1 MKKIILAFLAL
12 ASIASQASVV
22 FNGSQGA
29 IYTGTDAITGKACNV
44 SIILVGKVRA
54 DRMAV
59 AIRVRRD
66 DFSIDSIVMD
76 LDIPHTLRGGMRSS
90 SAENLYSNLFLNEKT
105 GVPESYDLADFNSER
120 VIISCQNLRKTGQQ

>member
-1 MKKIILAFLAL
+1 
-12 ASIASQASVV
+12 V

-54 DRMAV
+54 DRLAV

-66 DFSIDSIVMD
+66 DFSTDSIVIDQD
-76 LDIPHTLRGGMRSS
+76 LPHTLRGGMRSS
-90 SAENLYSNLFLNEKT
+90 NLENLYSNLFLNEKT
-105 GVPESYDLADFNSER
+105 GVPESYSLADFKSDR
-120 VIISCQNLRKTGQQ
+120 VLISCERLRKTGQE